1 MSGKERSTFSFF
13 LNIRER
19 INASFVSLNYY
30 ITQALTG
37 HDNFKAKLASLSP
50 ATDERCECSRK
61 DTVQYHIL
69 DCPVFEPQRPK
80 RIALVEITGGKIWPE
95 AARFN
100 LIFSAKVFS
109 LFNTFRKK
117 VLSIKGTYF
126 LDLVQPELPEFLMMG
141 MGCNLLRST
150 HFQTRWKWL
159 VRFFFFL
166 FYSSVNPKL
175 TVLLSL
181 PS

>member
-1 MSGKERSTFSFF
+1 MP
-13 LNIRER
+13 
-19 INASFVSLNYY
+19 AS
-30 ITQALTG
+30 

-100 LIFSAKVFS
+100 LVFSAKVFS

-117 VLSIKGTYF
+117 VLSIK
-126 LDLVQPELPEFLMMG
+126 DLVQPELPEFLMMG

-159 VRFFFFL
+159 CITKCCYGIDEIRSKQRTH
-166 FYSSVNPKL
+166 YSL
-175 TVLLSL
+175 TIGTPSCSL
-181 PS
+181 PTITRTKDKRYQHGTEQQTKYTKEFCNE